1 MKNQKNIIVGLIILL
16 FCIGSHF
23 VHHKRF
29 KSFKQQIKLYN
40 DLKNANYSNTPAE
53 FYNNIQVDIPNL
65 TATTIPLK
73 AMKAI
78 YITANEPADSVQK
91 AIKLLHESRKENPFL
106 MYSEGNLAQI
116 YFSLRQRDSAYF
128 YARKSFNGLPKNAV
142 HFAML
147 SKLYANNNEY
157 DSIVYYFQKIDS
169 RNDAAIGKIF
179 LASMNNFYNDLD
191 SNKKQL
197 VLQITEDLKFI
208 NKKDKDLQLLADYII
223 YGDDL
228 VENALNFE
236 EKGEK
241 LLIQNKF
248 KQGIEFYEKALEI
261 RKENSPYIQ
270 TIALASFNL
279 FEYKTVINNLE
290 KLEKQNIKLDPLS
303 LYIKGISHYNLGEN
317 FMACNY
323 LQRAAKFEQKNA
335 IQALK
340 SLCQ

>member
-16 FCIGSHF
+16 FCIGAHF
-23 VHHKRF
+23 VHYKRL

-40 DLKNANYSNTPAE
+40 DLSNANYSNTPAE

-142 HFAML
+142 HYAML
-147 SKLYANNNEY
+147 SKLFANKNEY
-157 DSIVYYFQKIDS
+157 DSIVYYYQKINS
-169 RNDAAIGKIF
+169 RDVSIGKIF

-191 SNKKQL
+191 LINKRL

-208 NKKDKDLQLLADYII
+208 NKTDKDLQLLADYII
-223 YGDDL
+223 YGEDL
-228 VENALNFE
+228 VEKALNFE

-241 LLIQNKF
+241 LLIQQQF
-248 KQGIEFYEKALEI
+248 KEGIELYEKALEI
-261 RKENSPYIQ
+261 RKDNFPYIQ

-279 FEYKTVINNLE
+279 FEYKSVIYNLE
-290 KLEKQNIKLDPLS
+290 KLEKQKIALDPLS
-303 LYIKGISHYNLGEN
+303 LYIKGISHYNLREYS
-317 FMACNY
+317 MACNY

-335 IQALK
+335 IEALE
-340 SLCQ
+340 SICQ